1 MPWYE
6 RLYARLPVSLQHCAI
21 SLAGLQWRHERL
33 SGGFSG
39 YVDDFR
45 SRDHLEPAKFQ
56 SYVEGE
62 LRRVLTR
69 AFTSVPYYR
78 DLWRAFGVTLGDI
91 QGFTVA
97 DLQKLPA
104 TPKQALRDAPSSF
117 LDVSPMRANRT
128 RTYYSS
134 GSTGT
139 PVTAVCSVEGHRKFI
154 AAREARSFGWAGVSL
169 RMPRATI
176 GGRYVVPPGPS
187 EGPYYRYNLPE
198 RQLYFSAYHLNEG
211 TVARYVDALN
221 KWQPPVFTGY
231 AYSHFALAQLMQER
245 GLALDY
251 APRALIMSSE
261 NLTLE
266 MKSTIAKSF
275 HARAFEEY
283 GSIENVVLS
292 TECEAGHL
300 HMHPDFGIAEI
311 VDEANRPVPARTVG
325 KILGTSL
332 LNDVQ
337 LLIRYEVGDLA
348 VWDDVPCPCG
358 RNHLP
363 TVKEIVGRL
372 EDAITTRDGRS
383 IVRLDKVFNDL
394 ENIVEGQIVQET
406 AERIKVNVVTRTELA
421 DIEKATLSAR
431 LRERVGEVD
440 VAFERLASIPRTE
453 RGKFRAV
460 VSMIRSSS
468 GDSRQ
473 FRQ

>member
-1 MPWYE
+1 MPWSE
-6 RLYARLPVSLQHCAI
+6 RLYTRLPVPLQHCAI

-33 SGGFSG
+33 SGGFSR
-39 YVDDFR
+39 YVAEFR
-45 SRDHLEPAKFQ
+45 SRDRADPTWFK

-62 LRRVLTR
+62 LRTVLTR

-78 DLWRAFGVTLGDI
+78 DQWHALGVTLEDLKA
-91 QGFTVA
+91 FTVE
-97 DLQKLPA
+97 DLQKLPV
-104 TPKQALRDAPSSF
+104 TPKQALRDAPSRF
-117 LDVSPMRANRT
+117 LDASSARARRI

-139 PVTAVCSVEGHRKFI
+139 PVTAVCSAEGHRRFI

-198 RQLYFSAYHLNEG
+198 RQLYFSAYHLNEE
-211 TVARYVDALN
+211 TVGRYVDALN
-221 KWQPPVFTGY
+221 KWHPPIFTGY
-231 AYSHFALAQLMQER
+231 AYSHFALARLMQQS
-245 GLALDY
+245 GLALNY
-251 APRALIMSSE
+251 TPRALIMSSE
-261 NLTLE
+261 HLTSE
-266 MKSTIAKSF
+266 MKSTIAESF
-275 HARAFEEY
+275 RARAFEEY

-292 TECEAGHL
+292 TECEAGRL

-311 VDEANRPVPARTVG
+311 VDDANRQVPAGIAG

-332 LNDVQ
+332 LNDAQ

-348 VWDDVPCPCG
+348 VWEDAPCPCG

-363 TVKEIVGRL
+363 TVREIVGRL
-372 EDAITTRDGRS
+372 EDVITTRDGRS
-383 IVRLDKVFNDL
+383 IVRLDKVFNGL

-406 AERIKVNVVTRTELA
+406 VERITVNVVARTELA
-421 DIEKATLSAR
+421 DIEMATLSAR
-431 LRERVGEVD
+431 LRERLGEVD
-440 VAFERLASIPRTE
+440 VAFVRLGSIPRTE

-460 VSMIRSSS
+460 VSRVKSSR
-468 GDSRQ
+468 GKA
-473 FRQ
+473 